1 MPGKPGWYIV
11 MVVMYRKISTPWLE
25 IPSWKRGGMYK
36 SKRMVIHDTSA
47 FVAWCYESML
57 VFNRNK
63 QFCGLL
69 FSKGRG

>member
-1 MPGKPGWYIV
+1 MPGKPGWCIV
-11 MVVMYRKISTPWLE
+11 NSGDVPKNSTPWLQ

-63 QFCGLL
+63 QLCSVL
-69 FSKGRG
+69 FSEGCG